1 MRLVLQRVKWAK
13 VKVEDEV
20 VGAIDNGLMTLV
32 GATHSDSE
40 HDAEILA
47 ERVVNLRI
55 FEDEHDKMNLSLLD
69 VGGALLAVSQFTLYA
84 DTRRGRRPS
93 FVDAMEPVMA
103 ERLFDHFK
111 DQVKA
116 RGVKVESGIFGAKM
130 AVELCNWGP
139 VTIVLNSEDK
149 RS

>member
-1 MRLVLQRVKWAK
+1 
-13 VKVEDEV
+13 VKVSDEV
-20 VGAIDNGLMTLV
+20 VGAIDNGILALV
-32 GATHSDSE
+32 GATHTDSE

-55 FEDEHDKMNLSLLD
+55 FEDDNDKMNLSLLD

-84 DTRRGRRPS
+84 DTRKGRRPA
-93 FVDAMEPVMA
+93 FTDAMKPVEA
-103 ERLFDHFK
+103 NRLFEYFK
-111 DQVKA
+111 DQIKA
-116 RGVKVESGIFGAKM
+116 KGVAVESGVFGAKM

-139 VTIVLNSEDK
+139 VTIILNSEEK

>member
-1 MRLVLQRVKWAK
+1 
-13 VKVEDEV
+13 
-20 VGAIDNGLMTLV
+20 
-32 GATHSDSE
+32 
-40 HDAEILA
+40 
-47 ERVVNLRI
+47 
-55 FEDEHDKMNLSLLD
+55 MNLSLLD